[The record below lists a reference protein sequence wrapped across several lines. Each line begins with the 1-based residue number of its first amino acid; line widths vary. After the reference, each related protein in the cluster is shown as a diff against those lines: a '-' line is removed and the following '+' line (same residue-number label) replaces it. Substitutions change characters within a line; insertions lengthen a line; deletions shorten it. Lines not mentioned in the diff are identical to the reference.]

1 MTDRFPVSDEV
12 IRRLKAAT
20 GAGGWI
26 EDPDSVAPYVRDQ
39 RSLFEGRTP
48 LVLKPRTVE
57 EVATI
62 VSICHET
69 LTPIVPQGGNTG
81 LVGGSV
87 PFETGKEVVLSLSK
101 LNQIRSISPE
111 NNSMAVDAGC
121 ILSDIQA
128 AAQNVDRLFPL
139 SLAAEGSC
147 QIGGNLS
154 TNAGGTN
161 VLRYGNTRDLV
172 LGLEVVLPTGEIWNG
187 TRALRKDNTGYAL
200 KHLFIGAE
208 GTLGVITGAVLRLFP
223 KPTDITTAFV
233 AVPSIATAM
242 DLLTEIQNA
251 TGGQASAFE
260 LISQF
265 ALDLVLAHMPGA
277 RAPLE
282 TAARWY
288 VLMEVST
295 SDGEGSMRTAVE
307 NVIAGALDRGTV
319 VDATVA
325 QSVAQAAALW
335 HLRETIPE
343 AQTREGASIKH
354 DVSVPIAA
362 FAELVERG
370 TAAVMNTVPGA
381 RPCIFGHLGDGNAHF
396 NITQP
401 SDMAANEFLKK
412 WDEVNRQVHDI
423 AHALGGSISAEHGL
437 GRLKR
442 DEVLRYKS
450 GVEIN
455 LMRKMKRALDPNN
468 IMNPGKVVD
477 I

>member
-1 MTDRFPVSDEV
+1 
-12 IRRLKAAT
+12 
-20 GAGGWI
+20 
-26 EDPDSVAPYVRDQ
+26 
-39 RSLFEGRTP
+39 
-48 LVLKPRTVE
+48 
-57 EVATI
+57 
-62 VSICHET
+62 
-69 LTPIVPQGGNTG
+69 
-81 LVGGSV
+81 
-87 PFETGKEVVLSLSK
+87 
-101 LNQIRSISPE
+101 
-111 NNSMAVDAGC
+111 
-121 ILSDIQA
+121 
-128 AAQNVDRLFPL
+128 
-139 SLAAEGSC
+139 
-147 QIGGNLS
+147 
-154 TNAGGTN
+154 
-161 VLRYGNTRDLV
+161 
-172 LGLEVVLPTGEIWNG
+172 
-187 TRALRKDNTGYAL
+187 
-200 KHLFIGAE
+200 
-208 GTLGVITGAVLRLFP
+208 
-223 KPTDITTAFV
+223 
-233 AVPSIATAM
+233 
-242 DLLTEIQNA
+242 
-251 TGGQASAFE
+251 
-260 LISQF
+260 
-265 ALDLVLAHMPGA
+265 MPGA